1 MPLFVAWSVVLM
13 GLCLVNFR
21 RAKVM
26 TAVFVGVLL
35 LQMFLQVAFV
45 WFYRSEQVAFV
56 WFDRRELVNICSAAI
71 LLTFIPTLVFFV
83 FATCRDFKHW
93 LALSAAGAALT
104 CLWFFIESFPYFISS
119 QA

>member
-1 MPLFVAWSVVLM
+1 MLLFIIWSVVLM
-13 GLCLVNFR
+13 ALSLVNFR

-26 TAVFVGVLL
+26 TSVFIGVLL

-56 WFDRRELVNICSAAI
+56 WFDRSELVNICSAAI
-71 LLTFIPTLVFFV
+71 LLTFIPNLGFFV
-83 FATCRDFKHW
+83 FAACRDWKHW
-93 LALSAAGAALT
+93 WALSAAGAVLT
-104 CLWFFIESFPYFISS
+104 CFWFFIEYFPYFVKS

>member
-21 RAKVM
+21 RAKVL
-26 TAVFVGVLL
+26 TSVFIGVLL
-35 LQMFLQVAFV
+35 LQTVLQVALKFLL
-45 WFYRSEQVAFV
+45 ATK
-56 WFDRRELVNICSAAI
+56 DCCTLTNICSAAI